1 MKISNRVISFI
12 NIFVGPLIYVE
23 NAIDFLQLGKR
34 GKSLIKNIAALVI
47 CSIFL
52 MIIFVFFYMLFGIN
66 IKFIYYLL
74 LFICSFC
81 SIFFVIR
88 RKETYNLLKILSC
101 YFLHLNY
108 RWQKFEKENLANLL
122 INVVLTFIWGFF
134 VHWLTK
140 KAFFSLSI
148 TNPAIIEGTT
158 LVLLITTL
166 YAIYVHFPQREKTR
180 KFRKKSI
187 NLLVMIGTNVVLS
200 FNTYYTVQKT
210 MTINEITLSVISWM
224 IAIALLLFTL
234 TDFLTYS
241 IISYEIPYYI
251 LKKYAKKK
259 KVARKR
265 QKQFLKT
272 LKAELVQVT
281 KIPETIDFIFYEVNW
296 FLRKNNFTL
305 KQFISNIIIVSFMAI
320 SFYYIIEKEASR
332 GPFFKIMEDIIFP
345 LLIDIAPFVFII
357 IILYRFVFGLII
369 YILNDYKNKNIKDWL
384 EAIQVSLLTV
394 PIIMMFIVGLFNLI
408 DANINLKGWV
418 ELSAI
423 IWGIGIFFS
432 FYLY

>member
-1 MKISNRVISFI
+1 M
-12 NIFVGPLIYVE
+12 
-23 NAIDFLQLGKR
+23 
-34 GKSLIKNIAALVI
+34 
-47 CSIFL
+47 
-52 MIIFVFFYMLFGIN
+52 
-66 IKFIYYLL
+66 
-74 LFICSFC
+74 
-81 SIFFVIR
+81 
-88 RKETYNLLKILSC
+88 LKILSC

-251 LKKYAKKK
+251 LKEYAKKK

-265 QKQFLKT
+265 RKQFLKA

-281 KIPETIDFIFYEVNW
+281 KIPVTIDFIFYEVNW

-320 SFYYIIEKEASR
+320 SFYYIIEKEVSK
-332 GPFFKIMEDIIFP
+332 GPFFKIMEDII
-345 LLIDIAPFVFII
+345 
-357 IILYRFVFGLII
+357 
-369 YILNDYKNKNIKDWL
+369 
-384 EAIQVSLLTV
+384 
-394 PIIMMFIVGLFNLI
+394 
-408 DANINLKGWV
+408 
-418 ELSAI
+418 
-423 IWGIGIFFS
+423 
-432 FYLY
+432 